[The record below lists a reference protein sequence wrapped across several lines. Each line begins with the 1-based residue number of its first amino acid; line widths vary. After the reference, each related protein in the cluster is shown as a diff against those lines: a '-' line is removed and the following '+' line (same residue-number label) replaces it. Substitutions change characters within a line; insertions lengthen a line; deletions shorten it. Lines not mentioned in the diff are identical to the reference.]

1 MPKSTWNSLRARW
14 PWAMLLGL
22 WLGQPRSCGYS
33 ALKGPPASLALDA
46 EDTSTAS
53 QPFVSTHWV
62 AFCWKRSNV
71 CLSSRDL
78 KSLLLFCSLH
88 VPHLKGLSNLEDPVG
103 PVEPSHHPWRQCWL
117 VNAWWGP
124 TTRKLVFLWP
134 QAKEMYWLTP
144 IFSSPFF
151 HIPHTN
157 ISECSDVTG
166 CRDKFKELSH
176 GVVFLWF

>member
-1 MPKSTWNSLRARW
+1 MPKSTWNSLQARW

-103 PVEPSHHPWRQCWL
+103 PVEPSHHPWRH
-117 VNAWWGP
+117 AG
-124 TTRKLVFLWP
+124 LW
-134 QAKEMYWLTP
+134 TP
-144 IFSSPFF
+144 GGGRQPGSWSFCDPRLYLSRSVKRCTGSLPSSPL
-151 HIPHTN
+151 PSSTSHTQ
-157 ISECSDVTG
+157 T
-166 CRDKFKELSH
+166 
-176 GVVFLWF
+176 